1 MPMNDQQSCYLSCRL
16 SRRLNAK
23 LNTLTDATGR
33 SRSDVLRWL
42 ILHARL
48 QDLPKGW
55 VETAA
60 EERRLRV
67 SATQHRKRQGGS
79 PSRRLPQVHAAP
91 NAQGPVV
98 KESPRSPQSKDQV
111 REAHHRLHTT
121 SRPVAVP

>member
-1 MPMNDQQSCYLSCRL
+1 MLTKDQHTCYLSCRI
-16 SRRLNAK
+16 SRRLSAK

-42 ILHARL
+42 ILQAQL

-55 VETAA
+55 VETVTV
-60 EERRLRV
+60 ERRLRV
-67 SATQHRKRQGGS
+67 SATQHRKRQRGS

-91 NAQGPVV
+91 NAQSPMV
-98 KESPRSPQSKDQV
+98 KGSPQSPQSKDQV

-121 SRPVAVP
+121 SRPVAVM

>member
-1 MPMNDQQSCYLSCRL
+1 MSTKDQQSCYLSCRI
-16 SRRLNAK
+16 SRRLSAK

-42 ILHARL
+42 ILQVRL

-60 EERRLRV
+60 EECCLHV
-67 SATQHRKRQGGS
+67 SATQHRRRQSGS

-91 NAQGPVV
+91 NAQGPGV
-98 KESPRSPQSKDQV
+98 KGSPRSPQSKDQIH
-111 REAHHRLHTT
+111 EAHHRLHTT

>member
-1 MPMNDQQSCYLSCRL
+1 MLTKDQHTCYLSCRL

-42 ILHARL
+42 ILQAQL

-60 EERRLRV
+60 EERRLHV
-67 SATQHRKRQGGS
+67 SATQHRRLQSGS
-79 PSRRLPQVHAAP
+79 PSRRLPQVKAIP
-91 NAQGPVV
+91 DAQGPVE
-98 KESPRSPQSKDQV
+98 KGSPRSSQS
-111 REAHHRLHTT
+111 R
-121 SRPVAVP
+121 

>member
-1 MPMNDQQSCYLSCRL
+1 MHTKDQHTCYLSCRL

-42 ILHARL
+42 ILQARL

-60 EERRLRV
+60 EESRLHV
-67 SATQHRKRQGGS
+67 SVQQHRRRQS
-79 PSRRLPQVHAAP
+79 RPPSRRLPHVKAIP
-91 NAQGPVV
+91 DAQGLLV
-98 KESPRSPQSKDQV
+98 KGSPRSPQSKDQV

>member
-1 MPMNDQQSCYLSCRL
+1 MLTKDHQSSYLSCRI

-42 ILHARL
+42 ILQARL

-60 EERRLRV
+60 EERRLHV
-67 SATQHRKRQGGS
+67 SATPHRRRQRGS

-98 KESPRSPQSKDQV
+98 KGSPRSPQSKDQV
-111 REAHHRLHTT
+111 REAHQCLHTT

>member
-1 MPMNDQQSCYLSCRL
+1 MSTKDQQSCYLSCRI
-16 SRRLNAK
+16 SRRLSAK

-42 ILHARL
+42 ILQVRL

-60 EERRLRV
+60 EERCLHV
-67 SATQHRKRQGGS
+67 SATQHRRRQSGS

-91 NAQGPVV
+91 NAQGPGV
-98 KESPRSPQSKDQV
+98 KGSPRSPQSKDQV
-111 REAHHRLHTT
+111 REAHNRLHTT